1 MIRWAPAAPTE
12 TPARLLR
19 VRRLVIVLL
28 LACVLV
34 PAASDAKR
42 APGRVAIFFYPWYG
56 TPALDGA
63 FQHWGER
70 GSSPPAAIASAFYPA
85 RGLYSSG
92 DAGVL
97 AAQMR
102 EIAAAGVD
110 EVVTSWW
117 GWGSVE
123 DLRLPAILRAAR
135 AAGLTVAIHLEPY
148 AGRTPASTAADIE
161 RLRGHGITD
170 FYLYAPDAD
179 GLPWDWGAM
188 NAALEGVRV
197 FAQTG
202 RVGYAKRW
210 GFDGLY
216 TYDIVTYGG
225 QSFRRLCAQARRQ
238 GLVCAPSVGPGFD
251 ARWAVGD
258 VRVKPR
264 RNGGTYDAM
273 WQAAIGARADLITV
287 TSYNEWHEGSQIEP
301 ARAVGRYRGYDGAWG
316 QVGRA
321 AEQAYLVRTAYWSAR
336 FTARG
341 PRARA
346 LRVVRRLRLP
356 PALAGP

>member
-1 MIRWAPAAPTE
+1 
-12 TPARLLR
+12 

-28 LACVLV
+28 LLLLV
-34 PAASDAKR
+34 APSASEAKR
-42 APGRVAIFFYPWYG
+42 APARVAVFFYPWYG
-56 TPALDGA
+56 TPAVDGD

-70 GSSPPAAIASAFYPA
+70 GSTPPGAIASTFYPA

-92 DAGVL
+92 DALVL
-97 AAQMR
+97 GAQMR
-102 EIAAAGVD
+102 EIAAAGID

-123 DLRLPAILRAAR
+123 DLRLPAILRAA
-135 AAGLTVAIHLEPY
+135 AAARLTVSIHIEPY

-161 RLRGHGITD
+161 RLRGLGITD
-170 FYLYAPDAD
+170 FYLYAPDTD

-188 NAALEGVRV
+188 NASLQGVRV
-197 FAQTG
+197 LAQTG
-202 RVGYAKRW
+202 RVGFAKQW

-225 QSFRRLCAQARRQ
+225 QRFGRLCAQARRQ
-238 GLVCAPSVGPGFD
+238 GLICAPSVGPGFD

-258 VRVKPR
+258 GRVKPR
-264 RNGGTYDAM
+264 RNGATYDAM
-273 WQAAIGARADLITV
+273 WHAAVRARADLITI

-301 ARAVGRYRGYDGAWG
+301 ARAFGSYRGYDGAWG

-321 AEQAYLVRTAYWSAR
+321 AEGAYLARTAYWAAR
-336 FTARG
+336 FTGRG
-341 PRARA
+341 PRAQAARA
-346 LRVVRRLRLP
+346 IRRLPLP
-356 PALAGP
+356 